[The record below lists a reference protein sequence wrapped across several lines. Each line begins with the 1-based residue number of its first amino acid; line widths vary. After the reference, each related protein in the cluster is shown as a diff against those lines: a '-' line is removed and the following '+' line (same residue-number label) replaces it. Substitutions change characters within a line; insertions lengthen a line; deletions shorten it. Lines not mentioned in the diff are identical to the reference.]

1 MSILAVLGVIVSS
14 AAMIIVLSGF
24 GGLKNYSLEF
34 ISSVSPD
41 YKISSKKGK
50 TFVFTQEMQDYLVEN
65 DFYYYTAIE
74 DKALFSVKS
83 NSQIVEVR
91 AVDEKF
97 PRKNIDSI
105 LTDGGWVNE
114 GSVVIGWG
122 LAYDLGVALNDA
134 LNPVTFYSPK
144 PGKGQVFSEKDIL
157 RSRKAIVSGVFNLNE
172 DLNSNLVFTDFVFGK
187 NLFDL
192 KKGVIS
198 SIGLYENSLNR
209 SKINELSSFFGK
221 NFRVEDKIQQNSSL
235 YKMLRTEEVAIYFIF
250 SLIVVVALFN
260 MFGALIMMVLEKRKN
275 LKTMMVLG
283 LTKKEIGKIFLYQ
296 GWIISL
302 FGCVSGLAIGSF
314 LLILQS
320 NFSLFMITPSLPY
333 PISIELVNYII
344 VFGTV
349 SLLGFIASLAVSF
362 YVRKS
367 IPQTA
372 QQ

>member
-1 MSILAVLGVIVSS
+1 
-14 AAMIIVLSGF
+14 
-24 GGLKNYSLEF
+24 
-34 ISSVSPD
+34 
-41 YKISSKKGK
+41 
-50 TFVFTQEMQDYLVEN
+50 
-65 DFYYYTAIE
+65 
-74 DKALFSVKS
+74 
-83 NSQIVEVR
+83 
-91 AVDEKF
+91 VDEKF

-114 GSVVIGWG
+114 GGVVIGWG
-122 LAYDLGVALNDA
+122 LAYDLGVAVNDA

-144 PGKGQVFSEKDIL
+144 PGKGQVFSEKEIL
-157 RSRKAIVSGVFNLNE
+157 RSRKAVVSGVFNLNE
-172 DLNSNLVFTDFVFGK
+172 DLNSNLVYTDFDFGK
-187 NLFDL
+187 NLFGL

-198 SIGLYENSLNR
+198 CIGLYENSLNR
-209 SKINELSSFFGK
+209 SKINDLSSFFGK

-235 YKMLRTEEVAIYFIF
+235 YKMLRTEEAAIYFIF

-283 LTKKEIGKIFLYQ
+283 LTKSEIGKIFLYQ

-302 FGCVSGLAIGSF
+302 FGCVSGLAVGSV

-333 PISIELVNYII
+333 PISIEAVNYII